1 MRTPTPARFRF
12 LLSAVAAASVAALS
26 LTACGSGS
34 GVPSGAGSARGAT
47 AKSGAIPTTDVVS
60 AVRED
65 GRAAALLP
73 PGTTALTVA
82 VTVGGTPPGTAYL
95 PDGKTLTG
103 QDVDFAEA
111 VAKVLGIRLTIEQAG
126 FEAILPALDSGKY
139 DVGAANFG
147 VTDERRKVIDFVTYI
162 NDGQGFATRSDS
174 KLSKITDLRQLCGL
188 NVATGA
194 GTTFE
199 ATLEEN
205 KKVCSAAGEK
215 PYGVQTY
222 GEQSAVW
229 SSVQQGRSDVVMSTI
244 NGLRYAV
251 AHQPGL
257 KFLNEYHRLDVGFAF
272 KKGTKL
278 APAFQAA
285 VNRLI
290 TDGTYDRILRK
301 WGTTASAIDT
311 SRISPPELKN

>member
-1 MRTPTPARFRF
+1 MRTPAYRHFMPF
-12 LLSAVAAASVAALS
+12 AAITSAALL

-34 GVPSGAGSARGAT
+34 DGSGGSDASGVA
-47 AKSGAIPTTDVVS
+47 AKADEVPTTDVVS

-65 GRAAALLP
+65 DAAAKLLP
-73 PGTTALTVA
+73 AGTTSLTVA
-82 VTVGGTPPGTAYL
+82 VSVGGTPPGTTYL
-95 PDGKTLTG
+95 ADGRTLTG
-103 QDVDFAEA
+103 QDVDFTKA
-111 VAKVLGIRLTIEQAG
+111 VARVLGIRLKIEQAS

-139 DVGAANFG
+139 DFGASNFG
-147 VTDERRKVIDFVTYI
+147 VTDERRRTIDFVTYV
-162 NDGQGFATRSDS
+162 NDGQGFATRKDS
-174 KLSKITDLRQLCGL
+174 KLSKITDLKQLCGL

-199 ATLEEN
+199 ATLEAG
-205 KKVCSAAGEK
+205 KHVCTDAGKK
-215 PYGVQTY
+215 PYQVQTY
-222 GEQSAVW
+222 AEQSAIW
-229 SSVQQGRSDVVMSTI
+229 SSLQQGRSDVVMSTI

-251 AHQPGL
+251 AHQQGL

-285 VNRLI
+285 VNKLLA
-290 TDGTYDRILRK
+290 DGTYDRILKK
-301 WGTTASAIDT
+301 WGTTGSAIEK

>member
-1 MRTPTPARFRF
+1 MRTRLFAPFVSVVSAT
-12 LLSAVAAASVAALS
+12 LL

-34 GVPSGAGSARGAT
+34 GGTDASAVA
-47 AKSGAIPTTDVVS
+47 AKSGDVPTTDVVS
-60 AVRED
+60 AEKKD
-65 GRAAALLP
+65 AAAAGLLP
-73 PGTTALTVA
+73 AGTTRLTVA
-82 VTVGGTPPGTAYL
+82 ISVGGTPPGTTYL
-95 PDGKTLTG
+95 TDGRTLTG
-103 QDVDFAEA
+103 QDVDFTKA
-111 VAKVLGIRLTIEQAG
+111 VAKVLGIRLKVEQAS

-139 DVGAANFG
+139 DFGASNFG
-147 VTDERRKVIDFVTYI
+147 VTDERRRTVDFVTYI
-162 NDGQGFATRSDS
+162 NDGQGFATRKDS
-174 KLSKITDLRQLCGL
+174 KLTRITDLRQLCGL

-205 KKVCSAAGEK
+205 KHVCTDAGRK
-215 PYGVQTY
+215 PYQVQTY
-222 GEQSAVW
+222 SEPSAIW

-257 KFLNEYHRLDVGFAF
+257 RFLGEYHRLDVGFAF
-272 KKGTKL
+272 KKGTRL

-285 VNRLI
+285 VNRLLA
-290 TDGTYDRILRK
+290 DGTYEKILRK
-301 WGTTASAIDT
+301 WGTTGSAIAR

>member
-1 MRTPTPARFRF
+1 MRTPMHARRKLFVPF
-12 LLSAVAAASVAALS
+12 ALITSATLL

-34 GVPSGAGSARGAT
+34 DGSTDAVGAAAE
-47 AKSGAIPTTDVVS
+47 ADKIPTTDVVS
-60 AVRED
+60 PIRKDES
-65 GRAAALLP
+65 AAKLLP
-73 PGTTALTVA
+73 AGTRTLTVA
-82 VTVGGTPPGTAYL
+82 YTVGGTPPGTSYL
-95 PDGKTLTG
+95 SDGKTLTG

-111 VAKVLGIRLTIEQAG
+111 VAKVLGIRLRTQQAG

-139 DVGAANFG
+139 DFGASNFG
-147 VTDERRKVIDFVTYI
+147 VTDERRRTIDFVTYI
-162 NDGQGFATRSDS
+162 NDGQGFATRKDS
-174 KLSKITDLRQLCGL
+174 KLSKVTDLRQLCGL

-205 KKVCSAAGEK
+205 KKVCADAGK
-215 PYGVQTY
+215 KAYSVQTY
-222 GEQSAVW
+222 GEQGALW
-229 SSVQQGRSDVVMSTI
+229 SSLQQGRSDVVMSTI

-251 AHQPGL
+251 AHQEGL

-285 VNRLI
+285 VNKLI
-290 TDGTYDRILRK
+290 GDGTYRKILKK
-301 WGTTASAIDT
+301 WGTTGSAIEK
-311 SRISPPELKN
+311 SQISPPELKN